1 MNLLTIN
8 SKLLRYKNKLVIR
21 NSSLPVLPT
30 IQNISVNE
38 NILTFDTVENATS
51 YEVFVDGVSIG
62 TYEVSTGETW
72 LLKSSGM
79 TAPSSA
85 MDVNIN
91 FHNAVSVL

>member
-38 NILTFDTVENATS
+38 NILTFDIVENATS
-51 YEVFVDGVSIG
+51 YEVFC
-62 TYEVSTGETW
+62 
-72 LLKSSGM
+72 
-79 TAPSSA
+79 
-85 MDVNIN
+85 
-91 FHNAVSVL
+91 